1 MGFSSP
7 ASESQGVL
15 ELVLLALS
23 QPKLFLHEALACGF
37 ETEMEEAPTR
47 RFQMQFILASKD
59 FETEVT
65 HSNRPLNTL
74 PISPLLQPGASAA
87 EA

>member
-1 MGFSSP
+1 
-7 ASESQGVL
+7 
-15 ELVLLALS
+15 
-23 QPKLFLHEALACGF
+23 
-37 ETEMEEAPTR
+37 MEEAPTR

-74 PISPLLQPGASAA
+74 PISPLLRPEALAA
-87 EA
+87 KG